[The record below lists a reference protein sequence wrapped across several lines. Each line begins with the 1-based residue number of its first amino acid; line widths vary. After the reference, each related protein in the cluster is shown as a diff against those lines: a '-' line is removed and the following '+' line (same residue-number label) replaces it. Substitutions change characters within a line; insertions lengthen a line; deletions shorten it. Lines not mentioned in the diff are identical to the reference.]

1 MVSHT
6 VCAWV
11 SSQPHRTSQVS
22 SFVGNEAK
30 RNTNFAVT
38 ATHNNAIDNYCNITN
53 MSIAWGT
60 HSVCTLSRKQIDA
73 VLQIQAGEGPSR

>member
-38 ATHNNAIDNYCNITN
+38 ATHNNAIDNYCEYVYCVGYSLR
-53 MSIAWGT
+53 M
-60 HSVCTLSRKQIDA
+60 HSLS
-73 VLQIQAGEGPSR
+73 